1 MLAAVIHRL
10 GTLYTVATLVKFL
23 WDYKMK
29 IVVTTAFG
37 IEKLAKNE
45 IKRLGYTIESV
56 EDGSI
61 VVDADASA
69 VAALNVHLRCAERV
83 FILLGQAKLTTFDD
97 LFDFVKGLPWCD
109 YLFEDSS
116 FPVLAKSKKSK
127 LFSLSDIQAISK
139 KAIVNALA
147 AHYKRSWFRES
158 AGKVTVHVNFDRDVA
173 RVLIDTSG
181 EALHKRGYRSEA
193 NAAPIKET
201 LAAAMV
207 LLSDWRFDHHLIDPM
222 CGSGTIAIEAAL
234 IARNIAPGL
243 QRKFAFENFK
253 NFDSEQYKQVRQ
265 SAYQQI
271 DYDRALNISASDID
285 GRAVALA
292 KNNAERAGVDE
303 DINFSVSDFKDLAIA
318 DQRFTL
324 ICNPPYGERL
334 ESAVKAEQLYR
345 ALAQKF
351 GGLSAGS
358 HYILTSHDGFEAA
371 FGKKATRLRKL
382 YNGRI
387 KCNYYQYRLDRKKG
401 L

>member
-1 MLAAVIHRL
+1 
-10 GTLYTVATLVKFL
+10 
-23 WDYKMK
+23 MK

-37 IEKLAKNE
+37 IEKLVKTE
-45 IKRLGYTIESV
+45 IARLGYEIESV
-56 EDGSI
+56 NDGSI

-83 FILLGQAKLTTFDD
+83 FILLGQTKVTTFDD
-97 LFDFVKGLPWCD
+97 LFDFVKGLAWQD

-139 KAIVNALA
+139 KAIVKSLS
-147 AHYKRSWFRES
+147 AHYARSWFRES
-158 AGKVTVHVNFDRDVA
+158 AAKVAVHVNLDRDVA

-207 LLSDWRFDHHLIDPM
+207 LLSDWRFEHHLIDPM

-243 QRKFAFENFK
+243 QRAFAFENFK
-253 NFDSEQYKQVRQ
+253 NFDKEQYKRVRQ

-271 DYDRALNISASDID
+271 DYDRELKISASDID
-285 GRAVALA
+285 SRSLAIA

-303 DINFSVSDFKDLAIA
+303 DIDFLVSDFKDLTIA
-318 DQRFTL
+318 DRRFTL

-334 ESAVKAEQLYR
+334 ADAAKVEQLYR
-345 ALAQKF
+345 SLGQKF
-351 GGLSAGS
+351 GELSFGS
-358 HYILTSHDGFEAA
+358 HYILTSHDGFESA
-371 FGKKATRLRKL
+371 FGKAATRLRKL

-387 KCNYYQYRLDRKKG
+387 KCNYYQYRLNSKKG
-401 L
+401 S